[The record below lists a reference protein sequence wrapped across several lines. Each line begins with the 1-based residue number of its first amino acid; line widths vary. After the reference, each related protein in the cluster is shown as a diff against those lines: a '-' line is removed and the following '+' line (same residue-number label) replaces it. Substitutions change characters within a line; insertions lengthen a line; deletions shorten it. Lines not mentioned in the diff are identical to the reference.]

1 MGKKILDF
9 LEKASKQHHVVALRD
24 GMIGSVP
31 IILVGS
37 TFLLLASQ
45 GEVLSK
51 YFAGQVSWLPN
62 LEASGFIAWY
72 TGHVPDMLIPYRFTM
87 GLLGLY
93 IAFTVAHCLARQYH
107 LPPLPQAVGAVAA
120 LLVAGEPVRA
130 VVPAGHPLFNPARPE
145 ATLWMIP
152 QKSLGAE
159 GIFLGIFLAI
169 LMVEVSRAIL
179 KPGQPKPETKQP
191 EGGMPQSVVDAFA
204 SFLPMLLVVM
214 LVYVV
219 VHFLGFDLQGAIVHA
234 SSFLAELGDT
244 LGCVLAVNLLLH
256 LFGVAGV
263 HGISVINAVM
273 LPIWQ
278 GFLIHNADLHSAGQP
293 LQYVTA
299 YPFWQW
305 FIWIGGAG
313 VTLAPTVL
321 LFTMKHPHL
330 RNIGK
335 ISIVPALFNV
345 NEPFLFGIPVVA
357 NPILA
362 IPFILAPLACG
373 TVAFFAVSL
382 GLVTKP
388 FLEAPWVLP
397 CFLGAALSCQDLR
410 AVVLVC
416 LNLAISAAIWW
427 PFLKLYERR
436 LYSSALGDEKAE
448 VTPGELPSET
458 SAPTEASPSPRP
470 VSPEAGP

>member
-1 MGKKILDF
+1 MWKKILDL

-37 TFLLLASQ
+37 CFLLLASQ
-45 GEVLSK
+45 GEVLKS
-51 YFAGQVSWLPN
+51 YFSGTVSWLPN
-62 LEASGFIAWY
+62 LEASGFNAWY
-72 TGHVPDMLIPYRFTM
+72 ASHVPGLLIPYRFTM

-93 IAFTVAHCLARQYH
+93 IAFTVAHCLARQYE
-107 LPPLPQAVGAVAA
+107 LPPLPQALGAVAA
-120 LLVAGEPVRA
+120 LLVAGT
-130 VVPAGHPLFNPARPE
+130 PARVALPEGHPLYAE
-145 ATLWMIP
+145 SATFWVIP

-169 LMVEVSRAIL
+169 FMVETSRLFL
-179 KPGQPKPETKQP
+179 KPSKARAQP
-191 EGGMPQSVVDAFA
+191 EQQGSVPQSVTDAFA
-204 SFLPMLLVVM
+204 SFLPMLLVI
-214 LVYVV
+214 LVVDVV
-219 VHFLGFDLQGAIVHA
+219 VHGLGFDLQGTIVHA
-234 SSFLAELGDT
+234 SSFLAKLGDT

-278 GFLIHNADLHSAGQP
+278 QFLAHNADLHAAGQP
-293 LQYVTA
+293 LEYVTA

-313 VTLAPTVL
+313 VTLSPTL
-321 LFTMKHPHL
+321 LLLTMKHPHL

-335 ISIVPALFNV
+335 ISLVPAFFNV
-345 NEPFLFGIPVVA
+345 NEPFLFGVPVVA

-362 IPFILAPLACG
+362 IPFVLAPLACG
-373 TVAFFAVSL
+373 TLAFLALSL
-382 GLVTKP
+382 GLVGKP

-397 CFLGAALSCQDLR
+397 SFVGAALSCQDFR
-410 AVVLVC
+410 ASLLVLVNC
-416 LNLAISAAIWW
+416 AMSGAIWY
-427 PFLKLYERR
+427 PFLKAYERR
-436 LYSSALGDEKAE
+436 LFEGQ
-448 VTPGELPSET
+448 VTPESET
-458 SAPTEASPSPRP
+458 
-470 VSPEAGP
+470 